1 MRAVG
6 IDFGNNNSRVG
17 VWQRNH
23 IEIIPNELGSRI
35 TPSCVA
41 FTETER
47 SIGSEAKNKMATNPH
62 NTLYN
67 VRRLIARRY
76 DDNEVQL
83 NIKNLPFIVSN
94 KYGKPFIQVEYQY
107 ETKLFAPEEITSM
120 ILSKMKNI
128 AEAFLGET
136 VSEAVITLGGLHTDS
151 LLQSIRDAATISG
164 LSTLSVIPS
173 TSSAA
178 IAYALEK
185 KPSGT
190 INVLI
195 FDMGSGTTD
204 VSLVNISDLVVEVM
218 AIASDTHLGGNDFD
232 SRLVNHYVQVFEH
245 KYRKNISNNVR
256 ALSRLRTACERAK
269 CALSISSQATIEI
282 DSLFENIDFYT
293 IVTRSKFEELNDDL
307 FHMTIETVKK
317 VLQDADMDK
326 SNVDEIILVGGS
338 SRVPKIQSLISDFFN
353 GKELNK
359 SINPDEAMAYGAAV
373 NAAILSGNTSKK
385 IEKVLLVNVAPLTLG
400 IETAGGTMLP
410 IIKRNTMIPTKK
422 VETFPTNS
430 THIVINVYEGDS
442 QFVKD
447 NHFLGK
453 ILFDVPPTYNGSSS
467 IEVTLDIDSNRLI
480 IVTVKDC
487 TSGKWEQLTITNDD
501 GRLSNDEL
509 ARMIADSERYCADD
523 ERIIQRMEAH
533 NKLEGYVYKL
543 RNLLQDKRFSSKF
556 SPIDIE
562 RFNNTIQ
569 ETITWFD
576 DNQEAGKH
584 EYDYKREILEKIFY
598 PVTSICEKGFFD

>member
-164 LSTLSVIPS
+164 LTTLSVIPS

-185 KPSGT
+185 KPSGI

-204 VSLVNISDLVVEVM
+204 VSLVNISDLVVEVV

-282 DSLFENIDFYT
+282 DSLFENNDFYT

-307 FHMTIETVKK
+307 FHMTIDTVKK

-326 SNVDEIILVGGS
+326 SMVDEIILVGGS
-338 SRVPKIQSLISDFFN
+338 SRVPKIQNLISDFFN

-385 IEKVLLVNVAPLTLG
+385 IEKVSLVNVAPLTLG

-422 VETFPTNS
+422 AETFPTNS
-430 THIVINVYEGDS
+430 AHIVINVYEGDS
-442 QFVKD
+442 QFAKD

-467 IEVTLDIDSNRLI
+467 IEVTFDIDSNRLI

-487 TSGKWEQLTITNDD
+487 TSGKWKQLTITNDD

-523 ERIIQRMEAH
+523 ERIIQRMEAY

-576 DNQEAGKH
+576 DNREAGKH